1 MLRYVKP
8 VSLFSLLITL
18 ISGCASYQA
27 LPLNDHPLL
36 PDSLSQL
43 RVDARQLPFPHLARY
58 TVDPSNGLD
67 ITEIAILAVLNNPEL
82 QLARA
87 DTHIAHAQA
96 FAAGL
101 LPDPQF
107 NLARDFPV
115 RKAAGVTTA
124 YNYGIAYDINS
135 LISHSAKAAAAAA
148 NLRKANL
155 DLLWQEWQVIARARV
170 LFTRAVTQK
179 RLLSWLT
186 QKADLLHTQYR
197 KSRTALAQGNMTVIA
212 ADSALIA
219 WQDAERQRNDLQRQ
233 QAKTRHQL
241 DNLLGL
247 APTVRLTLVDSS
259 NPAQLSDASVEQ
271 ALKKLPQRRPDLLAL
286 KAGYNAQDARY
297 RQAILNQFPAFNL
310 GIDKARDTGDIV
322 THGFTLALTLPLLDG
337 NRGNIAIAK
346 ATRQRLHDEYEIRLN
361 RARAKVL
368 QLLTDRKLLT
378 SQLDTITRHLPE
390 LDRAANQARAAL
402 ASGSLDTAAFVSFE
416 SVRIAKHIEAANL
429 KQSLMENR
437 IALLTLVGGDFP
449 KLVDEKAK

>member
-1 MLRYVKP
+1 MRQHLLKLLALALAALML
-8 VSLFSLLITL
+8 SA
-18 ISGCASYQA
+18 CASYQA

-36 PDSLSQL
+36 PDNLSQL
-43 RVDARQLPFPHLARY
+43 RVDARKLPFPHLASY
-58 TVDPSNGLD
+58 TIDPGNGLD

-87 DTHIAHAQA
+87 NAHIAHAQA

-115 RKAAGVTTA
+115 HKAAGVTTA
-124 YNYGIAYDINS
+124 YNAGIAYDLNS
-135 LISHSAKAAAAAA
+135 LISHAAKSDAGKA
-148 NLRKANL
+148 NLRKTNL

-170 LFTRAVTQK
+170 LFTRAITQT
-179 RLLSWLT
+179 RLLAWLT
-186 QKADLLHTQYR
+186 RKADLLQAQYR
-197 KSRTALAQGNMTVIA
+197 KSKVALSQGNMTVIA
-212 ADSALIA
+212 TDSALIA
-219 WQDAERQRNDLQRQ
+219 WQDAERQRNDLQRR

-247 APTVRLTLVDSS
+247 APTVQLKLVDDLKLAPLS
-259 NPAQLSDASVEQ
+259 NANVEQ
-271 ALKKLPQRRPDLLAL
+271 ALRQLPQRRPDLLAL
-286 KAGYNAQDARY
+286 KAGYAAQDARY

-310 GIDKARDTGDIV
+310 GLNKARDTGGII
-322 THGFTLALTLPLLDG
+322 THGFTLALTLPIFDG

-361 RARAKVL
+361 RARSKVL
-368 QLLTDRKLLT
+368 RLLADRKLLQN
-378 SQLDTITRHLPE
+378 QLKTITQHLPE
-390 LDRAANQARAAL
+390 LDRAANRARAAL

-429 KQSLMENR
+429 KQSLQENR
-437 IALLTLVGGDFP
+437 IALLTLIGGDFP
-449 KLVDEKAK
+449 QRIAEKTQ